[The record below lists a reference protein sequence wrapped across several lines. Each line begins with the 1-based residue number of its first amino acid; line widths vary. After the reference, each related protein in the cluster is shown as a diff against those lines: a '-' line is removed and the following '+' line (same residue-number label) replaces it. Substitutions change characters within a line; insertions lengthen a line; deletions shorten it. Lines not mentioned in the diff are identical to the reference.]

1 MAKLNFDTRD
11 ELISLDLD
19 LLAAVQASGSYS
31 RAVYINKRE
40 FMLTVNISKVEEALN
55 AYRPKGYRFI
65 RLGRSVIINH
75 RMLTRIEL
83 TKQILLLSD
92 GDKNDIRV
100 RIPKKIL
107 RQYKEAV
114 ASKGTQL

>member
-1 MAKLNFDTRD
+1 MAKINFDSRD

-19 LLAAVQASGSYS
+19 LLAAIQANGNYS
-31 RAVYINKRE
+31 RVVYINKRE
-40 FMLTVNISKVEEALN
+40 FMLSVSISKLEEALD
-55 AYRPKGYRFI
+55 AFRPKGYRFV

-75 RMLTRIEL
+75 RMLTRILL

-92 GDKNDIRV
+92 GDKNDLKV

-114 ASKGTQL
+114 ASKGTQI